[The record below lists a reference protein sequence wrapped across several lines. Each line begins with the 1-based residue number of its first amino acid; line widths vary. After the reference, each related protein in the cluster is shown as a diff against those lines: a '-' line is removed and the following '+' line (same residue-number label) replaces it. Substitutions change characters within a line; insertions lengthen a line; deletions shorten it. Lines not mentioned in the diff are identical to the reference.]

1 MISSA
6 VTGKGWYL
14 NAPIPVCVHSLAPL
28 SLRELSLMKMQDL
41 VDDNVI
47 VQTALPE
54 ELRNPT
60 PVMPDINIS
69 EPGILKLLKNL
80 KLKKSADPE
89 WIKHVILQ
97 GLRDELVPILKV
109 LFDRSLNPV
118 LCHIYGTQQ
127 MPHPYSKKG
136 EKSAASNYRHFS
148 LSYILCKVMEQII
161 ASNVVKHF
169 DSNGLMYD
177 LQHGFMERHSSE
189 TQLVSIIEDIARK
202 SRKSNGLFSLIF
214 LSPSTSSSIQSSF
227 WNYTPTEFEEK
238 KKKKKKKKKPCVGF
252 NLSSIIVE
260 RRLGLRARSRYQ

>member
-1 MISSA
+1 
-6 VTGKGWYL
+6 
-14 NAPIPVCVHSLAPL
+14 
-28 SLRELSLMKMQDL
+28 MKMQDL
-41 VDDNVI
+41 VDDKVI

-69 EPGILKLLKNL
+69 ELGILKLLKKL

-109 LFDRSLNPV
+109 LFKRSLNPV

-136 EKSAASNYRHFS
+136 EKSAASNCRHIS
-148 LSYILCKVMEQII
+148 LQYILCKVMEQVI

-177 LQHGFMERHSSE
+177 LQHGFMERRSSE
-189 TQLVSIIEDIARK
+189 TQLVSLIEDLTSLFNFSK
-202 SRKSNGLFSLIF
+202 SFDKFIHSKLLLKLHSYRIR
-214 LSPSTSSSIQSSF
+214 
-227 WNYTPTEFEEK
+227 K
-238 KKKKKKKKKPCVGF
+238 KKKKKKKKKKILRWIQSF
-252 NLSSIIVE
+252 LNNRRKKAEVE
-260 RRLGLRARSRYQ
+260 GEESVPITSGGLGAGPDPFSGLH

>member
-1 MISSA
+1 
-6 VTGKGWYL
+6 
-14 NAPIPVCVHSLAPL
+14 
-28 SLRELSLMKMQDL
+28 MKMQDL
-41 VDDNVI
+41 VDDKVI

-127 MPHPYSKKG
+127 CLTHIQKRVK
-136 EKSAASNYRHFS
+136 NQ
-148 LSYILCKVMEQII
+148 LLQII
-161 ASNVVKHF
+161 
-169 DSNGLMYD
+169 G
-177 LQHGFMERHSSE
+177 
-189 TQLVSIIEDIARK
+189 
-202 SRKSNGLFSLIF
+202 IF
-214 LSPSTSSSIQSSF
+214 PFHTS
-227 WNYTPTEFEEK
+227 
-238 KKKKKKKKKPCVGF
+238 CV
-252 NLSSIIVE
+252 
-260 RRLGLRARSRYQ
+260 R